1 MRALERDQDA
11 RWPNAGE
18 MLAQLNKYIF
28 GLDEPPGPRD
38 VDALVAKYCPPETRR
53 MPTHADPVPGGETE
67 GAPRP
72 AGPHTAV
79 IPRDATP
86 AKGKRARTETFATN
100 VQLESMLER
109 ATPLFPIQAITDEP
123 ELESEELAKTSHRS
137 IPRAER
143 EAERDA
149 RPLPVPG
156 RYPPSRG
163 LLVMA
168 ALGTLVLGGAALA
181 LFLRAKNPDSV
192 DAGIGALTGDANNT
206 MPTADDASP
215 DDAMPVSGDVL
226 PVIIDA
232 APIVHDAKLVT
243 RDAGTHDAPPRTR
256 PDARETIP
264 AIDAPRAAGN
274 GLLKIGANPWGEVIV
289 DGITRGRTPLE
300 LTLPAGKHTIEI
312 VFKGEDPPLTQKKT
326 VELKS
331 GETQSVDADFTK

>member
-1 MRALERDQDA
+1 
-11 RWPNAGE
+11 

-53 MPTHADPVPGGETE
+53 MPTHADPAPGGETE
-67 GAPRP
+67 GVPRP

-100 VQLESMLER
+100 VELESMLER

-123 ELESEELAKTSHRS
+123 DLESEELPKTSHRS

-156 RYPPSRG
+156 RNPPSRG

-181 LFLRAKNPDSV
+181 MFLRAKNPDSI
-192 DAGIGALTGDANNT
+192 DAGIGVATGDANSDS
-206 MPTADDASP
+206 DDASAMSS
-215 DDAMPVSGDVL
+215 DAMPMVGDALVVTGDVL

-232 APIVHDAKLVT
+232 SPIVHDAKLVT
-243 RDAGTHDAPPRTR
+243 RDAGAHDASVHDASPRTR
-256 PDARETIP
+256 PDAREAIP
-264 AIDAPRAAGN
+264 TIDAPRAVGN